1 MKEAPYEMWKD
12 FEALDFY
19 QQVNNK
25 GTEHSI
31 EYCYWFF
38 DFPSLP
44 QKSHISLDRRCWSSD
59 GSDEDQEANIVPG
72 FKGAN
77 AAQNRFS

>member
-1 MKEAPYEMWKD
+1 MTKKTKQITLQMKEAPYEMWKD

-31 EYCYWFF
+31 EYCY
-38 DFPSLP
+38 
-44 QKSHISLDRRCWSSD
+44 
-59 GSDEDQEANIVPG
+59 
-72 FKGAN
+72 
-77 AAQNRFS
+77 